1 MHVLGGCRVTY
12 VENYVHATGANVLPH
27 LALSVTSPHTL
38 ATCRARARVE
48 NIRLGM
54 WALEAR
60 YIPPAARGPF
70 CNAPV
75 VVRAATIRGRCDD
88 ASPVV
93 AVSTVTW
100 DDAGKDDDRVPGAL
114 ADPFVVFGHD
124 RDFLV
129 TVAEHM
135 WRKMHR
141 DARRVRRHALMT
153 SVANLTNA
161 GFPAHAREL
170 RGWLLKIKL
179 DGPARTA

>member
-27 LALSVTSPHTL
+27 LALSVTSPYTL

-48 NIRLGM
+48 NIRLGV

-60 YIPPAARGPF
+60 YVPPPSRLPTYDR
-70 CNAPV
+70 PV
-75 VVRAATIRGRCDD
+75 VTRSATIRGRCDD

-179 DGPARTA
+179 DRPVRLA

>member
-1 MHVLGGCRVTY
+1 M
-12 VENYVHATGANVLPH
+12 
-27 LALSVTSPHTL
+27 TSPLTL
-38 ATCRARARVE
+38 ATCRARARIE
-48 NIRLGM
+48 NIRLGT

-60 YIPPAARGPF
+60 YIPPAVRGPF

-75 VVRAATIRGRCDD
+75 VARPATIRGRCDD
-88 ASPVV
+88 AVPGVD
-93 AVSTVTW
+93 VSFVTW

-124 RDFLV
+124 RDSHV

-135 WRKMHR
+135 WRKMHH
-141 DARRVRRHALMT
+141 DARRARRHALMT

-179 DGPARTA
+179 DRLVRLA

>member
-1 MHVLGGCRVTY
+1 MIEYLVADDLLAR
-12 VENYVHATGANVLPH
+12 ANRLPH
-27 LALSVTSPHTL
+27 LALSVMSPRTL
-38 ATCRARARVE
+38 AACRARARIE
-48 NIRLGM
+48 NIRLGV

-60 YIPPAARGPF
+60 YIPPRSRVPTYDQ
-70 CNAPV
+70 PV
-75 VVRAATIRGRCDD
+75 VTRPATIRGRCDD
-88 ASPVV
+88 AAPGVD
-93 AVSTVTW
+93 VSFVTW

-141 DARRVRRHALMT
+141 EAARVRRHSLMT

-161 GFPAHAREL
+161 GFPAHAL

-179 DGPARTA
+179 DRPVRLA